1 MLITTK
7 LVVVFLSVSLIPLFI
22 FALITYLQ
30 MEQHIKKESLAK
42 LDALASIQKNRVQ
55 NMLDQNAERLTMFTN
70 RIQLKVELENYNKQN
85 SSGSLQFITSLLDS
99 AKSEINSFKD
109 ISILDV
115 SGKVVGS
122 TDKAE
127 IGSNKSN
134 QEFFQKG
141 LKHDDASVI
150 FKDPKNPNAIREYLA
165 GPLILDGNTIG
176 VAAIESDATN
186 NFFTSSQNYDG
197 LGQTRE
203 FNVAIRDKNGDALL
217 ISPLRFVSDA
227 PLNFKVSKNEVHA
240 PIVQSTIL
248 KREKILTDT
257 LDYRGEPVL
266 AATRYI
272 DSADWGI
279 VLKIDKKEAFASI
292 DNLRYLIIPAV
303 TIISVLI
310 VVSSIVVGKSVS
322 KPIIKLRNAAKEI
335 SNGNLIDAKSKE
347 TDYYELSSNYNNK
360 EKNRHNDEIKD
371 LAFQFDKMRQNIE
384 YANTNLQEIVKQKTK
399 NLEKA
404 IDDLSQKEK
413 HLKASNEKLYHLD
426 KIKNEFIN
434 IAAHE
439 LRTPTQAILAFAD
452 LLDFYPD
459 KQEVIV
465 RIQRNARRLNRLISD
480 ILDVTKIES
489 QRLTLRK
496 EVLNITDLVFSIAEE
511 YKEQL
516 KKLPITKD
524 IEFICLLPKE
534 KDEFLVCADKERIT
548 QVISNLLENAV
559 KFIEKTGSIS
569 ITIRKG
575 SNGEKDN
582 KGNGDDEVIID
593 IKDTGIGIHDEIFP
607 RLFTKFTTKSTT
619 GTGLGLYIS
628 KSIIEAHGGKI
639 CAGNNK
645 YEKGATF
652 TISLPL
658 SKKGNLNNLF

>member
-1 MLITTK
+1 
-7 LVVVFLSVSLIPLFI
+7 SLIPLFI

-30 MEQHIKKESLAK
+30 IEQHIKKESLAK
-42 LDALASIQKNRVQ
+42 LDVLASIQKNRVQ

-70 RIQLKVELENYNKQN
+70 RMQLKVELDNYNKQN
-85 SSGSLQFITSLLDS
+85 SSYSQQFINRLLDS

-122 TDKAE
+122 TDKTE

-141 LKHDDASVI
+141 LKHNDVSVI
-150 FKDPKNPNAIREYLA
+150 FKDPRNPNALREYLA
-165 GPLILDGNTIG
+165 GPLILNGKTIG

-186 NFFTSSQNYDG
+186 NFFTASQNYDG
-197 LGQTRE
+197 LGQTGE
-203 FNVAIRDKNGDALL
+203 FYVAKRDKNGDALL
-217 ISPLRFVSDA
+217 ISSLRFVSDA
-227 PLNFKVSKNEVHA
+227 PLNFKVSKNDVHT
-240 PIVQSTIL
+240 PIIQATIL
-248 KREKILTDT
+248 KKEKILTDT

-279 VLKIDKKEAFASI
+279 VLKKDQKEAFASL
-292 DNLRYLIIPAV
+292 DNLRYLIIFAV
-303 TIISVLI
+303 TIISVLV

-322 KPIIKLRNAAKEI
+322 KPIIKLRNAAREI
-335 SNGNLIDAKSKE
+335 SNGSLLDAKSKE
-347 TDYYELSSNYNNK
+347 TGDYIVSGNYNNK
-360 EKNRHNDEIKD
+360 EKNRHVDEIKD

-384 YANTNLQEIVKQKTK
+384 YANTNLQEIVKQKK
-399 NLEKA
+399 KDLEKA
-404 IDDLSQKEK
+404 IGDLSQKEK
-413 HLKASNEKLYHLD
+413 HLKASNEKLHHLD
-426 KIKNEFIN
+426 KLKNEFIN

-452 LLDFYPD
+452 LLEFYPD

-496 EVLNITDLVFSIAEE
+496 EVLNIADLIFYVAEE

-524 IEFICLLPKE
+524 VEFVYLFPKE
-534 KDEFLVCADKERIT
+534 KGDFLVCADKERMT
-548 QVISNLLENAV
+548 QVISNLLDNAV
-559 KFIEKTGSIS
+559 KFIEKTGSIYM
-569 ITIRKG
+569 TIRKG
-575 SNGEKDN
+575 SSSEKDN
-582 KGNGDDEVIID
+582 KGNGVDEVIID

-607 RLFTKFTTKSTT
+607 RLFTKFATKSTT

-639 CAGNNK
+639 SAVNNK
-645 YEKGATF
+645 DEKGATF

-658 SKKGNLNNLF
+658 SKKGNPNNLV

>member
-1 MLITTK
+1 
-7 LVVVFLSVSLIPLFI
+7 
-22 FALITYLQ
+22 
-30 MEQHIKKESLAK
+30 
-42 LDALASIQKNRVQ
+42 
-55 NMLDQNAERLTMFTN
+55 MLDQNAERLTMFTN
-70 RIQLKVELENYNKQN
+70 RIQLKVELDNYNKQN
-85 SSGSLQFITSLLDS
+85 SSYSQQFINRLLDS

-122 TDKAE
+122 TDKKE

-134 QEFFQKG
+134 EAFFQNG
-141 LKHDDASVI
+141 LKHNDVSII
-150 FKDPKNPNAIREYLA
+150 FKDPRNPNAIREYLA
-165 GPLILDGNTIG
+165 GPLILNGKTIG
-176 VAAIESDATN
+176 VAAIESNATN
-186 NFFTSSQNYDG
+186 NFFTASQNYDG
-197 LGQTRE
+197 LGQTGE
-203 FNVAIRDKNGDALL
+203 FYVAKRDKNGDAQL
-217 ISPLRFVSDA
+217 ISSLRFVSDA
-227 PLNFKVSKNEVHA
+227 PLNFKVSKNEA
-240 PIVQSTIL
+240 NTPIIQATIL
-248 KREKILTDT
+248 KKEKILTDT

-272 DSADWGI
+272 DSVDWGI
-279 VLKIDKKEAFASI
+279 VLKIDQKEAFASLN
-292 DNLRYLIIPAV
+292 NLRYLIMLAV

-322 KPIIKLRNAAKEI
+322 KPIIKLRNEAKEI
-335 SNGNLIDAKSKE
+335 SNGNLLDAKPKE
-347 TDYYELSSNYNNK
+347 TGDYELPSNYDNK
-360 EKNRHNDEIKD
+360 EKNSHNDEIKD
-371 LAFQFDKMRQNIE
+371 LSFQFDKMRQAME
-384 YANTNLQEIVKQKTK
+384 YANTNLQETVKQKTK
-399 NLEKA
+399 DLEKA

-426 KIKNEFIN
+426 KLKNEFIN

-452 LLDFYPD
+452 LLEFYPD

-496 EVLNITDLVFSIAEE
+496 EVLNIADLVFSIAEE

-524 IEFICLLPKE
+524 IEFVCLFPKE
-534 KDEFLVCADKERIT
+534 KGGFLVCADKERIT
-548 QVISNLLENAV
+548 QVISNLLDNAV
-559 KFIEKTGSIS
+559 KFIEKTGLVY

-575 SNGEKDN
+575 RNGEKDN

-593 IKDTGIGIHDEIFP
+593 IKDTGIGIHDEILP

-628 KSIIEAHGGKI
+628 KSIIEAHGGKL
-639 CAGNNK
+639 CAVNNK
-645 YEKGATF
+645 DEKGATF

-658 SKKGNLNNLF
+658 SKKGNSNNLV